1 MITYEVGAGIQAGFC
16 LISGGSEPDDYLESQ
31 GGAVSLFSHQ
41 RSLSRE
47 NIQLH
52 SPLVTFNGLPSIL
65 INLLKL
71 KQAVRIS

>member
-1 MITYEVGAGIQAGFC
+1 MITYEIGAGMHAGFC

-31 GGAVSLFSHQ
+31 SAVEGGAVSLFSHQ

-65 INLLKL
+65 INVEKL
-71 KQAVRIS
+71 CE